1 MITQDSVE
9 LAIEYLRDSAT
20 KAAKARAEFGYVSEY
35 RKVIKA
41 QIMRENDDKPL
52 GAQEAIAYSDP
63 RYKAHLEAIK
73 EAEERAEYHRF
84 MRVAAEAKIEAWRTQ
99 SSNER
104 TLGKI

>member
-1 MITQDSVE
+1 MKISDDDVE
-9 LAIEYLRDSAT
+9 KAIDFLRDSAP
-20 KAAKARAEFGYVSEY
+20 KAAKAQAEFGYVSEY

-63 RYKAHLEAIK
+63 RYKQHLQAIR
-73 EAEERAEYHRF
+73 EAEEAAQYQRF
-84 MRVAAEAKIEAWRTQ
+84 MRIAAEAKIEAWRTQ

-104 TLGKI
+104 AKV